1 MTDKW
6 YNEGGYLPP
15 EKENI
20 PVKLSPLIGSKEIE
34 LYNGKGY
41 VRLVDHLGS
50 DLSFTRAARASYAK
64 DSPVWNE
71 KEEKLLNFLIKEQ
84 HLSVFRH
91 AAVTYQVKAPL
102 FVARQHFKYQVASA
116 HIDDQ
121 NGWNEM
127 SKRYVTSNNE
137 FYVPQFNQWRAA
149 PENSKQGSNGPI
161 DERLGQVASK
171 ELQDYVDAG
180 EQLYMRW
187 LSLGIAPEQ
196 ARLFLPAYGLM
207 IGYQWTVSVANL
219 IHFLQE
225 RLAHDAQAEITE
237 LANAV
242 HDLTRPLFPAT
253 FRSLGLE

>member
-1 MTDKW
+1 
-6 YNEGGYLPP
+6 L
-15 EKENI
+15 
-20 PVKLSPLIGSKEIE
+20 VQLIE

-41 VRLVDHLGS
+41 VKLIDHMGS
-50 DLSFTRAARASYAK
+50 DLSFTKAARASFAK
-64 DSPVWNE
+64 DSIEWNDR
-71 KEEKLLNFLIKEQ
+71 EEKLLNFLVREQ

-137 FYVPQFNQWRAA
+137 FYIPPSDAWRST
-149 PENSKQGSNGPI
+149 PENAKQGSGAPI
-161 DERLGQVASK
+161 DARLGAIATKQLEDYVAEGERLYLYW
-171 ELQDYVDAG
+171 LQI
-180 EQLYMRW
+180 
-187 LSLGIAPEQ
+187 GIAPEQ

-207 IGYQWTVSVANL
+207 VNYQWTVSVANL

-225 RLAHDAQAEITE
+225 RMAHDAQLEI
-237 LANAV
+237 
-242 HDLTRPLFPAT
+242 HDLARAVYDLTAPLFPAT
-253 FRSLGLE
+253 FKALGLE